1 MLMRL
6 TYVCAD
12 PEGGA
17 RRNFYLTE
25 NCSGSDSQ
33 LVSCDNCAGDGGF
46 YFPEDERSLERFEP
60 CPACGGSGWLPG
72 NPPSLT
78 LADLEERAP

>member
-6 TYVCAD
+6 RYVCSETRY
-12 PEGGA
+12 PA
-17 RRNFYLTE
+17 RYNLDFTE

-33 LVSCDNCAGDGGF
+33 LVSCDNCAGEGGF

-72 NPPSLT
+72 DPPSLT
-78 LADLEERAP
+78 LSDLEERAP

>member
-12 PEGGA
+12 PDGRA

-25 NCSGSDSQ
+25 NCSGSDSH
-33 LVSCDNCAGDGGF
+33 LVSCDNCGGEGGF
-46 YFPEDERSLERFEP
+46 YQPEDDQRLESFSA
-60 CPACGGSGWLPG
+60 CPECLGSGYIPG
-72 NPPSLT
+72 DPPSLT
-78 LADLEERAP
+78 LSDLEERAP